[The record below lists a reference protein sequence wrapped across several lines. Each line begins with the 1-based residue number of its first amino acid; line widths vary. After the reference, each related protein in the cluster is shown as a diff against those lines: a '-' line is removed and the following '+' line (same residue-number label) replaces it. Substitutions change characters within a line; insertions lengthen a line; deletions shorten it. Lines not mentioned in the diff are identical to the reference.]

1 MNILYTTCFLDV
13 SGVTRINLDILIG
26 MSDRCNVHVCET
38 VSDERLSS
46 KLERAFN
53 ERFGGPL
60 QLWRVTASKQYE
72 RFVQYLWDNDIA
84 LVYNTHS
91 LWVYEHA
98 ARLKRDLPRLRIV
111 DSLHVL
117 EPYCF
122 RGGYPDISANRF
134 VHPHIDRS
142 IVISDHL
149 LSYIRGN
156 YAVDPRKFVVIKNG
170 VDTERFRRNP
180 SLHDVFRRE
189 IGIPDEVPLIG
200 FIGRFSWQKRPDL
213 FLEVAKQLTE
223 RESLLFFYMIGNGDL
238 LEGSKRHAV
247 RLGIADRVRFL
258 PSRDDIHIVLNST
271 NLLLMTSSYEG
282 APLTILEALATGVPV
297 VSSDVGAIREYIG
310 DECLVK
316 PGRGEGARLAEA
328 ALKRLQSRDSVPFDR
343 VLFSSKRVIAQY
355 AETFAAW

>member
-26 MSDRCNVHVCET
+26 ISDRYRVHVCET
-38 VSDERLSS
+38 VSDEKISS
-46 KLERAFN
+46 KLERQFN
-53 ERFGGPL
+53 ERFGAPL
-60 QLWRVTASKQYE
+60 QLWRITASEQYE
-72 RFVQYLWDNDIA
+72 RFVQYLRDNDIA

-98 ARLKRDLPRLRIV
+98 ARLKRDLPRLGIV

-134 VHPHIDRS
+134 VHPYIDKS

-156 YAVDPRKFVVIKNG
+156 YAVDPGKFVVIKNG
-170 VDTERFRRNP
+170 VDIERFRRNP
-180 SLHDVFRRE
+180 SLRDVFRRE
-189 IGIPDEVPLIG
+189 IGVPEDVPLIG

-213 FLEVAKQLTE
+213 FLDVARQLTE
-223 RESLLFFYMIGNGDL
+223 GACLPFFYMIGNGDL
-238 LEGSKRHAV
+238 LEKSKRHAV
-247 RLGIADRVRFL
+247 RLGIADRVRFVT
-258 PSRDDIHIVLNST
+258 SRDDIHIVLNST
-271 NLLLMTSSYEG
+271 DLLLMTSSYEG
-282 APLTILEALATGVPV
+282 APLTILEALASGVPV

-310 DECLVK
+310 DECLVT
-316 PGRGEGARLAEA
+316 PGRGEGVRLAKA
-328 ALKRLQSRDSVPFDR
+328 ALKRLQTRDTAPFDR
-343 VLFSSKRVIAQY
+343 DIFSTKRVIAEY
-355 AETFAAW
+355 AETLAAW